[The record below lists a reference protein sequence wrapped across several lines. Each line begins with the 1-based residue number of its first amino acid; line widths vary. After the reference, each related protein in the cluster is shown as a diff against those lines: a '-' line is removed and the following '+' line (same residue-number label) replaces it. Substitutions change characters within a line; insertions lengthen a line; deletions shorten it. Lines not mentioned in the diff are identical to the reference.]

1 MTKGPAKGPG
11 KGPAKGPAKGK
22 GKASPPAEQAFGK
35 CFEVINQVFAC
46 VCICFPK
53 LCL

>member
-22 GKASPPAEQAFGK
+22 GKASPPAEQALWQMSSVK
-35 CFEVINQVFAC
+35 NLDDEIT
-46 VCICFPK
+46 
-53 LCL
+53 